1 MKKTISLIFILS
13 LGLGLATIASGQLPA
28 GWQSVDVGDPNQP
41 GSTSYNGR
49 SSVFSI
55 KGSVSDTLDTWDQFH
70 YVYQHRR
77 GDFMVTAN
85 VLSMDQ
91 TDTSAKAG
99 VMIRETLDGS
109 SKHAMVVLMPE
120 NGVGFQRRLE
130 TGGSSFHTAGSTV
143 TVPYWIRLVRQGNT
157 LTGYASNDGD
167 TWMKVG
173 SEFVAMAPIVFC
185 GLVVMSQNSD
195 TPCTAE
201 FGSVSIDCMSRL
213 VAYWNFD
220 EGHGIIAHDS
230 SCHGIDGTLNG
241 DPQWK
246 EGLPG
251 LRTALDFDG
260 EGDFVDCG
268 NDLFFDLTDQIT
280 IAAWVKIRT
289 VSEDWTSIVNKG
301 LTAWRLE
308 TLYDTRRM
316 HFAVTDEHYVDSN
329 AEIPA
334 GEWHHVCGTYDGVD
348 IRLYIDGKQDP
359 ENPGAYR
366 GELGTNTNN
375 LFIGRYSGSFSSGA
389 WDGLIDEVRIY
400 DYALS
405 ADEIV
410 ELLCVDPPSGDLDGN
425 CMVDFSDLAIFA
437 SNWLACTFPW
447 EHMCR

>member
-1 MKKTISLIFILS
+1 MKKTISLVFILS
-13 LGLGLATIASGQLPA
+13 LCQGLATIASGQLPA

-55 KGSVSDTLDTWDQFH
+55 KGSVSDSIDTWDQFH
-70 YVYQHRR
+70 YVYQQRK
-77 GDFMVTAN
+77 GDFIVTAEIRN
-85 VLSMDQ
+85 MDQ

-99 VMIRETLDGS
+99 IMIREALDGS
-109 SKHAMVVLMPE
+109 SKHAMVALIPE
-120 NGVGFQRRLE
+120 NGIVFQRRIE
-130 TGGSSFHTAGSTV
+130 IGGSSFHTAGSVV
-143 TVPYWIRLVRQGNT
+143 TAPHWIRLIRQNNKF
-157 LTGYASNDGD
+157 TGYESNDGV
-167 TWMKVG
+167 TWLEVG
-173 SEFVAMAPIVFC
+173 KEFVSMSPVVFC

-195 TPCTAE
+195 TPCTAT

-220 EGHGIIAHDS
+220 EGYGIIAHDS

-251 LRTALDFDG
+251 LGTALDFDG

-268 NDLFFDLTDQIT
+268 NDPFFDLTDQIT
-280 IAAWVKIRT
+280 VAAWIKIRT
-289 VSEDWTSIVNKG
+289 VTEDWTSIVNKG

-308 TLYDTRRM
+308 TLYNTRGM
-316 HFAVTDEHYVDSN
+316 HFAVNDEHYVDSD

-334 GEWHHVCGTYDGVD
+334 GEWHHICGTYDGAD
-348 IRLYIDGKQDP
+348 IRLYIDGEQDTGSP
-359 ENPGAYR
+359 SAYR
-366 GELGTNTNN
+366 GEIDTNTNN
-375 LFIGRYSGSFSSGA
+375 LFIGRYSGSTSPGA
-389 WDGLIDEVRIY
+389 WNGLIDDVRIY

-405 ADEIV
+405 TEEIV
-410 ELLCVDPPSGDLDGN
+410 KLLCVDPPLGDLDGN
-425 CMVDFSDLAIFA
+425 CIVDFSDLAIFA
-437 SNWLACTFPW
+437 SNWLACSFPW

>member
-1 MKKTISLIFILS
+1 MRKLTLLVLILILELS
-13 LGLGLATIASGQLPA
+13 TIAPSQLPT
-28 GWQSVDVGDPNQP
+28 GWQSVDVGDPNQL

-49 SSVFSI
+49 GSVFSI
-55 KGSVSDTLDTWDQFH
+55 KGSVYDTIDTWDQFY
-70 YVYQHRR
+70 YVYQQRK
-77 GDFMVTAN
+77 GDFIVTAEIR
-85 VLSMDQ
+85 SMDQ

-99 VMIRETLDGS
+99 IMIRETLDGS
-109 SKHAMVVLMPE
+109 SKHSMVALIPE
-120 NGVGFQRRLE
+120 NGIVFQRRLE

-143 TVPYWIRLVRQGNT
+143 TLPYWVRLVRDGNI
-157 LTGYASNDGD
+157 LTGYVCEDDGD
-167 TWMKVG
+167 NWIKIG
-173 SEFVAMAPIVFC
+173 SEFVSMSPVVFC

-220 EGHGIIAHDS
+220 EGHGIVAHDS

-251 LRTALDFDG
+251 LGTALDFDG

-308 TLYDTRRM
+308 TLYNTRRM
-316 HFAVTDEHYVDSN
+316 HFAVSDEHYVDSD
-329 AEIPA
+329 ADIPA
-334 GEWHHVCGTYDGVD
+334 GEWHHVCGTYDGAD
-348 IRLYIDGKQDP
+348 IRLYIDGEQDP
-359 ENPGAYR
+359 ASPSAYR
-366 GELGTNTNN
+366 GEIGTNTNK
-375 LFIGRYSGSFSSGA
+375 LLIGRYSGGLSPGA

-405 ADEIV
+405 TDEII
-410 ELLCVDPPSGDLDGN
+410 ELLCVDPPPGDLDGN
-425 CMVDFSDLAIFA
+425 CTVDFSDLAIFA

>member
-1 MKKTISLIFILS
+1 MRKLILPVLILILELS
-13 LGLGLATIASGQLPA
+13 TIAPSQLPA
-28 GWQSVDVGDPNQP
+28 GWQSVDVGDPNLP
-41 GSTSYNGR
+41 GSSSYNGR

-55 KGSVSDTLDTWDQFH
+55 KGSVSDTIETWDQFQ
-70 YVYQHRR
+70 YVYQQRK
-77 GDFMVTAN
+77 GDFIVTAEIR
-85 VLSMDQ
+85 SMDQ

-99 VMIRETLDGS
+99 IMIRETLDSS
-109 SKHAMVVLMPE
+109 SKHTMVALISE
-120 NGVGFQRRLE
+120 NGIVFQRRLE
-130 TGGSSFHTAGSTV
+130 TGGNSFHTAGSVV
-143 TVPYWIRLVRQGNT
+143 TAPYWIRLVRKDNK
-157 LTGYASNDGD
+157 LTSYESNDGV
-167 TWMKVG
+167 TWLEVG
-173 SEFVAMAPIVFC
+173 TEFVSMSPVVFC

-195 TPCTAE
+195 TPCTAT

-213 VAYWNFD
+213 VAYWSFD
-220 EGHGIIAHDS
+220 EGHGAIAHDS
-230 SCHGIDGTLNG
+230 SCHGMDGTLNG

-251 LRTALDFDG
+251 LGTALDFDG

-280 IAAWVKIRT
+280 VAAWVKIRT

-308 TLYDTRRM
+308 TLYNTRRI
-316 HFAVTDEHYVDSN
+316 HFAVTEHYVNSD

-334 GEWHHVCGTYDGVD
+334 GEWHHVCGTYDGSD
-348 IRLYIDGKQDP
+348 ICLYIDGKQDP
-359 ENPGAYR
+359 ENPAAYR

-375 LFIGRYSGSFSSGA
+375 LFIGRYSGSFSSGE

-405 ADEIV
+405 ADEIIK
-410 ELLCVDPPSGDLDGN
+410 LLCINPPPGDLDGN
-425 CMVDFSDLAIFA
+425 CIVDFSDLAIFA

>member
-1 MKKTISLIFILS
+1 MRKLILLVLILILELS
-13 LGLGLATIASGQLPA
+13 KIAPSQLPA
-28 GWQSVDVGDPNQP
+28 GWQSEDVGDPNLP
-41 GSTSYNGR
+41 GSSSYNGR
-49 SSVFSI
+49 SSVFLI
-55 KGSVSDTLDTWDQFH
+55 KGSVSDNLDTWDQFY
-70 YVYQHRR
+70 YVYQQRKD
-77 GDFMVTAN
+77 DFIITAEIR
-85 VLSMDQ
+85 SMDQ

-99 VMIRETLDGS
+99 IMIRETLNGS
-109 SKHAMVVLMPE
+109 SKHAMVALIPE
-120 NGVGFQRRLE
+120 NGIVFQRRLE
-130 TGGSSFHTAGSTV
+130 TGGNSFHSAGSAV
-143 TVPYWIRLVRQGNT
+143 TAPHWIRLIRQNNKF
-157 LTGYASNDGD
+157 TGYESNDSV
-167 TWMKVG
+167 TWLEVG
-173 SEFVAMAPIVFC
+173 KEFVSMSPVVFC

-195 TPCTAE
+195 TPCTAT

-220 EGHGIIAHDS
+220 KGYGIIAHDS

-251 LRTALDFDG
+251 LGIALDFDG

-268 NDLFFDLTDQIT
+268 NDPFFDLTDQIT
-280 IAAWVKIRT
+280 VAAWVKIRT

-316 HFAVTDEHYVDSN
+316 HFAIADEHYVDSD

-334 GEWHHVCGTYDGVD
+334 GEWHHICGTYDGAD
-348 IRLYIDGKQDP
+348 IRLYIDGKQDTGSP
-359 ENPGAYR
+359 SAYR
-366 GELGTNTNN
+366 GEIDTNTNN
-375 LFIGRYSGSFSSGA
+375 LFIGRYSGSTSPGA
-389 WDGLIDEVRIY
+389 WDGLIDDVRIY

-410 ELLCVDPPSGDLDGN
+410 ELLCVDPPSGDLDHN
-425 CMVDFSDLAIFA
+425 CKVDFSDLAIFA
-437 SNWLACTFPW
+437 SNWLACSFPW